1 MTEPDSRERL
11 YPRFS
16 EAEFAR
22 RHAAVRELM
31 RAEGLEAL
39 VVYGSSGVNR
49 HDQADVHY
57 LSGFLG
63 NRNNYA
69 VLAADGE
76 PALYVQ
82 SFNHVPNAREA
93 SAIRTEWGGPS
104 SALTVARHIR
114 EAVPGAGKLG
124 YVGDV
129 PVQSYLAW
137 QRELPAWTLSD
148 VTRSFRRLRLVKSRE
163 EIEWLAR
170 GAALTDEAVGHLV
183 AQTRPGLREYE
194 LGALVEGR
202 ALASGGL
209 PHLCYI
215 SSGPQEGAGACV
227 PRQNLSSRT
236 IDRGDVINTEVSVS
250 HWGYSGQ
257 MHRPIFVG
265 RGPNALYRDLWD
277 TALEAYQ
284 RCVEILRVETAI
296 LHHWAPRFV
305 AALQRR
311 AAHRFPGGHRRHRA
325 LGGLVPPGR
334 SARRCTRSWAQGA
347 RGWLPALRRRA
358 LHARRGVLPLRQ
370 VSVRERPRQRC
381 GAHERRSS
389 AATALPLLDPP
400 GERVAIPY
408 EGRQLYGNLRKPAG
422 AAKPPV
428 VVMCMG
434 LDSAKEEMDDHEN
447 RFLARG
453 MATLAFDGPGQGEA
467 EYDFPIC
474 PNTRRR

>member
-284 RCVEILRVETAI
+284 RCVEILRPGATSEDV
-296 LHHWAPRFV
+296 LD
-305 AALQRR
+305 AA
-311 AAHRFPGGHRRHRA
+311 A
-325 LGGLVPPGR
+325 VI
-334 SARRCTRSWAQGA
+334 
-347 RGWLPALRRRA
+347 
-358 LHARRGVLPLRQ
+358 ARRGFTINDGFVHGFGIGLLPPSIGTRESAARRGPPGPPFTFAADMCVVVQPNVVTPDERAGVQLGNLLRITGRGAECLHRLPL
-370 VSVRERPRQRC
+370 
-381 GAHERRSS
+381 
-389 AATALPLLDPP
+389 
-400 GERVAIPY
+400 
-408 EGRQLYGNLRKPAG
+408 
-422 AAKPPV
+422 
-428 VVMCMG
+428 
-434 LDSAKEEMDDHEN
+434 
-447 RFLARG
+447 
-453 MATLAFDGPGQGEA
+453 
-467 EYDFPIC
+467 EYFVTD
-474 PNTRRR
+474 